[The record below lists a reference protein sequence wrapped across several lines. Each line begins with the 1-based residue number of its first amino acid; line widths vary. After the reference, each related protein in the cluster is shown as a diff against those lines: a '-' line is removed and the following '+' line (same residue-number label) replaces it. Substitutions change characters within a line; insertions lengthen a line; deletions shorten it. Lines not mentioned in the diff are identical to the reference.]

1 MEKFGMNFGGGPS
14 KKDLLE
20 TIETQ
25 KKQLLQYQARLKD
38 VVRAY
43 KSLLKEKEALEAS
56 IKVLSVS
63 HEADVGLAGVQ
74 PPGLTLP
81 DSVDDRCSTHSE
93 DSTGTATSLDT
104 AASLTSTK
112 GEFGVEEDRMARGP
126 LPPKSEE
133 ASGSE
138 SGVSSSSGDG
148 PSTSSEADKKLHQL
162 KTQLATLTSSLATV
176 TQEKSRMEASYLADK
191 KKMKQDLEEANKKA
205 EEERDRLEG
214 ELKGLQEQVAE
225 TKARLIT
232 QQHDRAQEQSDHAV
246 MLRELQKLLQEERTQ
261 RQDLELRLEETREA
275 LAGRAYAADQIE
287 GFELQTKQLTREV
300 EELKGE
306 LQAIRDEKN
315 RPDPRLQ
322 ELQQEA
328 VRLKSHFQ
336 AQLQQEMRKTA
347 LAEDQLR
354 QQCQLEEQRVAA
366 LENQISEVSELLG
379 TYEKAKQKDQ
389 LAIQKLKERILQL
402 DLENKTLAL
411 AASSRPPLD
420 SHGDES
426 SMDVNVLKDK
436 MEKLKRLLQVAARK
450 SQVAL
455 DVEKLCDPEIT
466 PSSEAA
472 DGEKATALYYQ
483 QELKQL
489 KEEFERYKMRAQVVL
504 KSKNTKDGNL
514 AKELEAAQEQLAELK
529 EKYISLR
536 LSCEELESQHQQE
549 AEDWKQELARLQQ
562 LHRQELE
569 QSQLDFRDRTL
580 KLEEELH
587 KQRDRALAV
596 LAEKD
601 LELEQLRSV
610 ALSSG
615 LPGRRSPV
623 GGLGGGGL
631 GDPADTASSE
641 SLTQALQLAAAN
653 EPTFFLYAEQ
663 LARKEVEITSL
674 RKQKHRLEVEA
685 HQLQERLLE
694 EGERHREEVGA
705 LQSHIEKN
713 ARDQSREGANL
724 EYLKNIIY
732 RFLTLPDSLGR
743 QQTLTAILTILHFSP
758 EEKQVIKQLPSG
770 GSWWP
775 SGKR

>member
-1 MEKFGMNFGGGPS
+1 MNFGGGPS

-20 TIETQ
+20 TIESQ
-25 KKQLLQYQARLKD
+25 KKQLVQYQTRLKD

-63 HEADVGLAGVQ
+63 HEVDVGPVGVQ
-74 PPGLTLP
+74 GVQAAGLGLP
-81 DSVDDRCSTHSE
+81 DPVDDRCSTHSE
-93 DSTGTATSLDT
+93 DSTGTTASLDT
-104 AASLTSTK
+104 AASLPSAK
-112 GEFGVEEDRMARGP
+112 GEGGVQDDRPAAGAP
-126 LPPKSEE
+126 LAKAEE

-148 PSTSSEADKKLHQL
+148 PAAGGEVDKRLHQL
-162 KTQLATLTSSLATV
+162 KAQLATLTSSLATV

-191 KKMKQDLEEANKKA
+191 KKMKQDLEEAQQRA
-205 EEERDRLEG
+205 EEERGRLEG
-214 ELKGLQEQVAE
+214 ELRALQEQVTE

-232 QQHDRAQEQSDHAV
+232 QQHDRAQEQSDHAL
-246 MLRELQKLLQEERTQ
+246 MLRELQKLLQEERSQ

-275 LAGRAYAADQIE
+275 LAGRAYTADQME
-287 GFELQTKQLTREV
+287 GFELQTKQLSRQV

-306 LQAIRDEKN
+306 LQAIREEKSQ
-315 RPDPRLQ
+315 PDPRLQ
-322 ELQQEA
+322 ELQEEA

-354 QQCQLEEQRVAA
+354 QQSQVEEQRVAS
-366 LENQISEVSELLG
+366 LEHQISEVSELLV

-411 AASSRPPLD
+411 AASSRSPLD
-420 SHGDES
+420 SHSEES
-426 SMDVNVLKDK
+426 SLDVNVLRDK
-436 MEKLKRLLQVAARK
+436 MEKLKSLLQVAARK
-450 SQVAL
+450 SQVSV
-455 DVEKLCDPEIT
+455 DVEKLCELEMM

-489 KEEFERYKMRAQVVL
+489 KEEFERYKTRAQVVL
-504 KSKNTKDGNL
+504 KGKNAKDGSL
-514 AKELEAAQEQLAELK
+514 ARELEAAQEQLAELK
-529 EKYISLR
+529 DKYISLR
-536 LSCEELESQHQQE
+536 LSCEELEQQHLQE
-549 AEDWKQELARLQQ
+549 AEHWQQERARLQQ

-569 QSQLDFRDRTL
+569 RGQLDFRDRTL
-580 KLEEELH
+580 QLEEELR

-610 ALSSG
+610 ALAAA
-615 LPGRRSPV
+615 LPARRSPA
-623 GGLGGGGL
+623 GAGAP
-631 GDPADTASSE
+631 GDPADPSSAD

-663 LARKEVEITSL
+663 LARKEVEMTSL
-674 RKQKHRLEVEA
+674 KKQKHRLEVEVR
-685 HQLQERLLE
+685 QLQDRLLQQ
-694 EGERHREEVGA
+694 GEQHREEVTA
-705 LQSHIEKN
+705 LQTHIEKN
-713 ARDQSREGANL
+713 FRDQSREGANL
-724 EYLKNIIY
+724 EYLKNIVY

-743 QQTLTAILTILHFSP
+743 QQTLRAILTILHFSP
-758 EEKQVIKQLPSG
+758 EEEQAVLRLPAS

-775 SGKR
+775 GKR

>member
-1 MEKFGMNFGGGPS
+1 MGLYGFSGCIFVCS
-14 KKDLLE
+14 LV
-20 TIETQ
+20 
-25 KKQLLQYQARLKD
+25 LQ
-38 VVRAY
+38 
-43 KSLLKEKEALEAS
+43 
-56 IKVLSVS
+56 
-63 HEADVGLAGVQ
+63 
-74 PPGLTLP
+74 
-81 DSVDDRCSTHSE
+81 
-93 DSTGTATSLDT
+93 
-104 AASLTSTK
+104 
-112 GEFGVEEDRMARGP
+112 
-126 LPPKSEE
+126 
-133 ASGSE
+133 
-138 SGVSSSSGDG
+138 
-148 PSTSSEADKKLHQL
+148 
-162 KTQLATLTSSLATV
+162 
-176 TQEKSRMEASYLADK
+176 
-191 KKMKQDLEEANKKA
+191 
-205 EEERDRLEG
+205 
-214 ELKGLQEQVAE
+214 
-225 TKARLIT
+225 
-232 QQHDRAQEQSDHAV
+232 
-246 MLRELQKLLQEERTQ
+246 
-261 RQDLELRLEETREA
+261 
-275 LAGRAYAADQIE
+275 
-287 GFELQTKQLTREV
+287 
-300 EELKGE
+300 
-306 LQAIRDEKN
+306 
-315 RPDPRLQ
+315 
-322 ELQQEA
+322 
-328 VRLKSHFQ
+328 
-336 AQLQQEMRKTA
+336 TA

-354 QQCQLEEQRVAA
+354 QQSQVEEQRVAA

-389 LAIQKLKERILQL
+389 LTIQKLKERILQL

-411 AASSRPPLD
+411 AASSRSPLD

-426 SMDVNVLKDK
+426 SLDVNVLKDK

-450 SQVAL
+450 SQVTL
-455 DVEKLCDPEIT
+455 DVEKLCDLEIM

-536 LSCEELESQHQQE
+536 LSCEELERQHQQE

-562 LHRQELE
+562 LHRQQLE
-569 QSQLDFRDRTL
+569 RSQLDFRDRTL

-623 GGLGGGGL
+623 VSGVSR
-631 GDPADTASSE
+631 DPADTSSPD

-685 HQLQERLLE
+685 HQLQDRLLE

-713 ARDQSREGANL
+713 IRDRSREGANL

-758 EEKQVIKQLPSG
+758 EEKQVIMRLPSG

>member
-1 MEKFGMNFGGGPS
+1 
-14 KKDLLE
+14 
-20 TIETQ
+20 
-25 KKQLLQYQARLKD
+25 
-38 VVRAY
+38 
-43 KSLLKEKEALEAS
+43 
-56 IKVLSVS
+56 
-63 HEADVGLAGVQ
+63 
-74 PPGLTLP
+74 
-81 DSVDDRCSTHSE
+81 
-93 DSTGTATSLDT
+93 
-104 AASLTSTK
+104 
-112 GEFGVEEDRMARGP
+112 
-126 LPPKSEE
+126 
-133 ASGSE
+133 
-138 SGVSSSSGDG
+138 
-148 PSTSSEADKKLHQL
+148 
-162 KTQLATLTSSLATV
+162 
-176 TQEKSRMEASYLADK
+176 
-191 KKMKQDLEEANKKA
+191 
-205 EEERDRLEG
+205 
-214 ELKGLQEQVAE
+214 
-225 TKARLIT
+225 
-232 QQHDRAQEQSDHAV
+232 
-246 MLRELQKLLQEERTQ
+246 
-261 RQDLELRLEETREA
+261 
-275 LAGRAYAADQIE
+275 
-287 GFELQTKQLTREV
+287 
-300 EELKGE
+300 
-306 LQAIRDEKN
+306 
-315 RPDPRLQ
+315 
-322 ELQQEA
+322 
-328 VRLKSHFQ
+328 
-336 AQLQQEMRKTA
+336 
-347 LAEDQLR
+347 
-354 QQCQLEEQRVAA
+354 
-366 LENQISEVSELLG
+366 
-379 TYEKAKQKDQ
+379 
-389 LAIQKLKERILQL
+389 
-402 DLENKTLAL
+402 
-411 AASSRPPLD
+411 
-420 SHGDES
+420 
-426 SMDVNVLKDK
+426 MDVNVLKDK

-569 QSQLDFRDRTL
+569 HSQLDFRDRTL

-601 LELEQLRSV
+601 LELEHLRSV

>member
-1 MEKFGMNFGGGPS
+1 MSFGGGPS

-25 KKQLLQYQARLKD
+25 KKQLLQYQTRLKD

-63 HEADVGLAGVQ
+63 HEADLGLAGVQ
-74 PPGLTLP
+74 PPGLPFP

-93 DSTGTATSLDT
+93 DSTGTATSLET
-104 AASLTSTK
+104 AASISSTK
-112 GEFGVEEDRMARGP
+112 GEFAVIDDDRPARGAP
-126 LPPKSEE
+126 LLKSEE

-148 PSTSSEADKKLHQL
+148 SSGAGDGGDKRLQQL

-191 KKMKQDLEEANKKA
+191 RKMKQDLEDASKKA
-205 EEERDRLEG
+205 EEERGRLEG
-214 ELKGLQEQVAE
+214 ELKGLQEQITE

-232 QQHDRAQEQSDHAV
+232 QQHDRAQEQSDHAL

-275 LAGRAYAADQIE
+275 LASRAYAAEQVG

-306 LQAIRDEKN
+306 LQALRDEKN

-322 ELQQEA
+322 QLQEET
-328 VRLKSHFQ
+328 VCLKNHFQ

-354 QQCQLEEQRVAA
+354 QQSQVEEQRVAA
-366 LENQISEVSELLG
+366 LENQVSEVSELLG
-379 TYEKAKQKDQ
+379 TYEKAKQRDQ
-389 LAIQKLKERILQL
+389 QTIRKLKDRIVQL

-411 AASSRPPLD
+411 AASSRSPLD
-420 SHGDES
+420 GLAEDSGL
-426 SMDVNVLKDK
+426 DVNVLKDK
-436 MEKLKRLLQVAARK
+436 MERLKKLLQVAARK

-455 DVEKLCDPEIT
+455 DVEKLCHLEVP
-466 PSSEAA
+466 PASEAT

-489 KEEFERYKMRAQVVL
+489 KEEFERYKTRAQVVL

-514 AKELEAAQEQLAELK
+514 AKELEEAHEQLSELK

-536 LSCEELESQHQQE
+536 LSCEEQERQRQQE
-549 AEDWKQELARLQQ
+549 AEDWKQERAHLQQ

-569 QSQLDFRDRTL
+569 RSQLDFRDRSL

-601 LELEQLRSV
+601 LELEQLRSL

-623 GGLGGGGL
+623 GGRLP
-631 GDPADTASSE
+631 GDPADVSSVDG
-641 SLTQALQLAAAN
+641 LTQALQLAAAN

-663 LARKEVEITSL
+663 LARKEVEVASL
-674 RKQKHRLEVEA
+674 RKQRHRLEVEV
-685 HQLQERLLE
+685 HQLQDRLLE
-694 EGERHREEVGA
+694 EEERHLEEVGA
-705 LQSHIEKN
+705 LRSHIEKN
-713 ARDQSREGANL
+713 ARDQSREGADL

-732 RFLTLPDSLGR
+732 RFLTLPDALGR

-758 EEKQVIKQLPSG
+758 EEKQVIMRLPSS

-775 SGKR
+775 SGRR

>member
-1 MEKFGMNFGGGPS
+1 MNFGGGPS

-63 HEADVGLAGVQ
+63 HEADVGLTGVQ

-148 PSTSSEADKKLHQL
+148 PSASSETDKKLHQL

-191 KKMKQDLEEANKKA
+191 KKMKQDLEDANKKA

-232 QQHDRAQEQSDHAV
+232 QQHDRAQEQNDHAV

-569 QSQLDFRDRTL
+569 HSQLDFRDRTL